1 MSDVR
6 LIDANALKYK
16 NLAEVNGRLTYVL
29 TPEEIDNAPI
39 VETSKIEYKAYNEGF
54 KDGVEQGIRLS
65 DRPQGKRSRYKRRCG
80 MTNEQAIRWL
90 KALKANEIVSGA
102 REALD
107 IAIKALEE
115 ESPAGRY
122 KSCKYYHPYYEQLTN
137 IPRGDGY
144 CVIARMTPEG
154 MTTINCND
162 EFGCSDYEKGGA
174 E

>member
-1 MSDVR
+1 MNND
-6 LIDANALKYK
+6 LISRDALKK
-16 NLAEVNGRLTYVL
+16 EVENLVAGGAEKLKDYYENGSKSDENSWIGGVYDAWEL
-29 TPEEIDNAPI
+29 ICNAPT
-39 VETSKIEYKAYNEGF
+39 VETSKIEHKAYNEGF

-65 DRPQGKRSRYKRRCG
+65 
-80 MTNEQAIRWL
+80 
-90 KALKANEIVSGA
+90 
-102 REALD
+102 
-107 IAIKALEE
+107 
-115 ESPAGRY
+115 ESPAGRC

>member
-1 MSDVR
+1 MSNND
-6 LIDANALKYK
+6 LISREALKNEFRAIYHCADTVEE
-16 NLAEVNGRLTYVL
+16 LANTMEDV
-29 TPEEIDNAPI
+29 IDNAPT
-39 VETSKIEYKAYNEGF
+39 VATSKIEYKAYNEGF

-65 DRPQGKRSRYKRRCG
+65 
-80 MTNEQAIRWL
+80 
-90 KALKANEIVSGA
+90 
-102 REALD
+102 
-107 IAIKALEE
+107 
-115 ESPAGRY
+115 ESPAGRC

>member
-1 MSDVR
+1 MINND
-6 LIDANALKYK
+6 LISRDALKAKCIRCSSEWCSKESRYCK
-16 NLAEVNGRLTYVL
+16 TCSSAIVTREM
-29 TPEEIDNAPI
+29 IDNAPT
-39 VETSKIEYKAYNEGF
+39 VETSKIEHKAYNEGF

-65 DRPQGKRSRYKRRCG
+65 
-80 MTNEQAIRWL
+80 
-90 KALKANEIVSGA
+90 
-102 REALD
+102 
-107 IAIKALEE
+107 
-115 ESPAGRY
+115 ESPAGRC